1 VDTEAISLQASDVS
15 GQHIVQVHG
24 VPLDAT
30 VGELTRSLIAKMEL
44 PPNDASGGPVNY
56 QLRLDRDGR
65 HLHAGETVGD
75 LGLQPNDKVRLLP
88 QISAGMR
95 SVGTT

>member
-1 VDTEAISLQASDVS
+1 MQMS
-15 GQHIVQVHG
+15 GI
-24 VPLDAT
+24 PPDAT
-30 VGELTRSLIAKMEL
+30 VGELTRSLLARMEL

-88 QISAGMR
+88 QITAGMPP
-95 SVGTT
+95 SATT

>member
-1 VDTEAISLQASDVS
+1 MDLNGISLQASDVS
-15 GQHIVQVHG
+15 GQRVVQMSDI
-24 VPLDAT
+24 PPDAT
-30 VGELTRSLIAKMEL
+30 VGELTRSLLAKMEL

-75 LGLQPNDKVRLLP
+75 LGLQPNDRVRLLP
-88 QISAGMR
+88 QISAGMQPA
-95 SVGTT
+95 GTT